1 MGLIEYDN
9 IRQLLIEGNTLTVY
23 GIDRLIPI
31 IRNINE
37 LKLNTL
43 TIQQGYEENIFSD
56 SGDVYY
62 ITSDDT
68 MFDFTD
74 SDWNKAWNDALN
86 YEINWLQS
94 EREEGQ

>member
-1 MGLIEYDN
+1 MIEITKTDYDN
-9 IRQLLIEGNTLTVY
+9 IRQLLIEGNALTVY
-23 GIDRLIPI
+23 GMDRLIPI

-62 ITSDDT
+62 IKLDEATL
-68 MFDFTD
+68 
-74 SDWNKAWNDALN
+74 K
-86 YEINWLQS
+86 YY
-94 EREEGQ
+94 REMEEK

>member
-1 MGLIEYDN
+1 MLEITKTEYDN

-23 GIDRLIPI
+23 GVDRLIPI

-43 TIQQGYEENIFSD
+43 TIQQGYEENMFSD

-62 ITSDDT
+62 IKLDEATL
-68 MFDFTD
+68 
-74 SDWNKAWNDALN
+74 K
-86 YEINWLQS
+86 YY
-94 EREEGQ
+94 REMEEK

>member
-1 MGLIEYDN
+1 MITKTEYDN
-9 IRQLLIEGNTLTVY
+9 IKQVLIEGNALTVY

-43 TIQQGYEENIFSD
+43 TIQQGYEENMFSD

-62 ITSDDT
+62 IKLDEATL
-68 MFDFTD
+68 
-74 SDWNKAWNDALN
+74 K
-86 YEINWLQS
+86 YY
-94 EREEGQ
+94 REMEEK

>member
-1 MGLIEYDN
+1 MLEITKTDYDN
-9 IRQLLIEGNTLTVY
+9 IRQLLIEGNALTVY
-23 GIDRLIPI
+23 GVDRLIPI

-62 ITSDDT
+62 IKLDEATL
-68 MFDFTD
+68 
-74 SDWNKAWNDALN
+74 K
-86 YEINWLQS
+86 YY
-94 EREEGQ
+94 REMEEK

>member
-1 MGLIEYDN
+1 MITKTEYDN
-9 IRQLLIEGNTLTVY
+9 IRQVLIEGNALTVY

-43 TIQQGYEENIFSD
+43 KIQQGYEENMFSD

-62 ITSDDT
+62 IKLDEATL
-68 MFDFTD
+68 
-74 SDWNKAWNDALN
+74 K
-86 YEINWLQS
+86 YY
-94 EREEGQ
+94 REMKEK

>member
-1 MGLIEYDN
+1 MIEITKTEYEN
-9 IRQLLIEGNTLTVY
+9 IRQVLIEGNALTVY

-56 SGDVYY
+56 SEDVYY
-62 ITSDDT
+62 IKLDEATL
-68 MFDFTD
+68 
-74 SDWNKAWNDALN
+74 K
-86 YEINWLQS
+86 YY
-94 EREEGQ
+94 REMEEK

>member
-1 MGLIEYDN
+1 MLEITKTEYDN
-9 IRQLLIEGNTLTVY
+9 IRQVLIEGNALTVY

-43 TIQQGYEENIFSD
+43 TIQQGYEENMFSD

-62 ITSDDT
+62 IKLDEATL
-68 MFDFTD
+68 
-74 SDWNKAWNDALN
+74 K
-86 YEINWLQS
+86 YY
-94 EREEGQ
+94 REMEEK

>member
-1 MGLIEYDN
+1 MIEITKTEYDN
-9 IRQLLIEGNTLTVY
+9 IRQLLIEGNALTVY

-43 TIQQGYEENIFSD
+43 KIQQGYEENMFSD

-62 ITSDDT
+62 IKLDEATL
-68 MFDFTD
+68 
-74 SDWNKAWNDALN
+74 K
-86 YEINWLQS
+86 YY
-94 EREEGQ
+94 REMEEK

>member
-1 MGLIEYDN
+1 MIKITKTEYDN
-9 IRQLLIEGNTLTVY
+9 IRQVLIEGNTLTVY

-43 TIQQGYEENIFSD
+43 KIQQGYEENMFSD

-62 ITSDDT
+62 IKLDEATL
-68 MFDFTD
+68 
-74 SDWNKAWNDALN
+74 K
-86 YEINWLQS
+86 YY
-94 EREEGQ
+94 REMEEK

>member
-1 MGLIEYDN
+1 MLEITKTEYDN
-9 IRQLLIEGNTLTVY
+9 IRQVLIEGNALTVY

-62 ITSDDT
+62 IKLDEATL
-68 MFDFTD
+68 
-74 SDWNKAWNDALN
+74 K
-86 YEINWLQS
+86 YY
-94 EREEGQ
+94 REMEEK

>member
-1 MGLIEYDN
+1 MIRTTDYDN
-9 IRQLLIEGNTLTVY
+9 IRQVLIEGNALTVY

-43 TIQQGYEENIFSD
+43 KIQQGYEENMFSD

-62 ITSDDT
+62 IKLDEATL
-68 MFDFTD
+68 
-74 SDWNKAWNDALN
+74 K
-86 YEINWLQS
+86 YY
-94 EREEGQ
+94 REMEEK

>member
-1 MGLIEYDN
+1 MIEITKTEYDN
-9 IRQLLIEGNTLTVY
+9 IRQILIEGNALTVY

-62 ITSDDT
+62 IKLDEATL
-68 MFDFTD
+68 
-74 SDWNKAWNDALN
+74 K
-86 YEINWLQS
+86 YYREI
-94 EREEGQ
+94 EESRQ

>member
-1 MGLIEYDN
+1 MITKTEYEN
-9 IRQLLIEGNTLTVY
+9 IRQILIEGNTLTVY

-56 SGDVYY
+56 SEDVYY
-62 ITSDDT
+62 IKLDDAT
-68 MFDFTD
+68 L
-74 SDWNKAWNDALN
+74 K
-86 YEINWLQS
+86 YY
-94 EREEGQ
+94 REMEEK

>member
-1 MGLIEYDN
+1 MLEITKTEYDN
-9 IRQLLIEGNTLTVY
+9 IRQVLIEGNALTVY
-23 GIDRLIPI
+23 GIDRLIPN

-62 ITSDDT
+62 IKLDETT
-68 MFDFTD
+68 L
-74 SDWNKAWNDALN
+74 K
-86 YEINWLQS
+86 YY
-94 EREEGQ
+94 REM